1 LADLSHFWDFAFTVY
16 GMAAPLLANSAG
28 SSSWFTDYTAVEQPL
43 QTDMARVST
52 RLSSVLI
59 AELAAA
65 EIETSASTAEILVAV
80 FGRAVAR
87 TLGGGQLTADVH
99 VGDSS
104 HTVSVQCAAERG
116 ATPQEILAAVAS
128 AADGSPAD
136 VLFAYRGAVT
146 AAGPDGGYL
155 LALHVRPGSEGAD
168 LLQLDWWFDTRSF
181 DECTIEELS
190 EQFPLALIEL
200 TSG

>member
-1 LADLSHFWDFAFTVY
+1 
-16 GMAAPLLANSAG
+16 
-28 SSSWFTDYTAVEQPL
+28 
-43 QTDMARVST
+43 MARVST
-52 RLSSVLI
+52 RLPSVLI

-65 EIETSASTAEILVAV
+65 QIETSASAEEILVAV
-80 FGRAVAR
+80 LGRAVAR

-99 VGDSS
+99 DGDSTS
-104 HTVSVQCAAERG
+104 HTVSVRCTAERG
-116 ATPQEILAAVAS
+116 ATAQEILAAVERI
-128 AADGSPAD
+128 ADGSPAD
-136 VLFAYRGAVT
+136 VLVAYRGAVT
-146 AAGPDGGYL
+146 AAGPEGGYL
-155 LALHVRPGSEGAD
+155 LALHVRLGSEGAD